1 MEQKALRLE
10 KEVWPLADARQW
22 VLTFPMQVRRWLAHS
37 SDLLS
42 AVIRL
47 VSDEISKFYIKQTP
61 DLDDEARASE
71 PSAGG
76 ITFIQRF
83 NSALDLSTHLH
94 IVFMDGVWARSEGK
108 HHFFSIY
115 SLNTQSVRDVLAGR
129 RAAKFPR
136 WQHCHRRGRAHL
148 YY

>member
-94 IVFMDGVWARSEGK
+94 IVFMGKEEIIQQSRPSRILVAMGGLAPSHAGNLPRDMHLWRQDDG
-108 HHFFSIY
+108 
-115 SLNTQSVRDVLAGR
+115 
-129 RAAKFPR
+129 
-136 WQHCHRRGRAHL
+136 HRCGD
-148 YY
+148 